1 MDKKGYNLVARS
13 NQHFVYKMHQNQT
26 SIAVHLSVSAFQI
39 IVQCKLTVPFI
50 SSGAQLV
57 LLNFTLFYI
66 LFITE
71 ANKYFILAV
80 CACQTNMGSG
90 WNVSGRN
97 ILIPH
102 TLIVHSTLEGVD
114 PAN

>member
-1 MDKKGYNLVARS
+1 MDTKGYNLVARS

-39 IVQCKLTVPFI
+39 IVKCKLTVPFI

-80 CACQTNMGSG
+80 CTC
-90 WNVSGRN
+90 
-97 ILIPH
+97 
-102 TLIVHSTLEGVD
+102 
-114 PAN
+114 